1 MIINVRAA
9 IISLKVNILKCLT
22 SSFCMDTDFP
32 RLWMQLLLFWYL
44 CTIGR
49 VWFIHDK
56 CSLQTEI
63 EGSLKWLSRLLRLS
77 WDLVLIFRLHRAVGG
92 GATAF
97 ILWQVQ
103 KMELT
108 KQGLSF
114 LTPYFPLFSS
124 FLLTSL
130 NGLTPSF
137 AFQSQTQHFLQ
148 ASWHTLPLFQ
158 FSHVH
163 RDTESWE

>member
-1 MIINVRAA
+1 MPNLIILHGYRFSKIVNA
-9 IISLKVNILKCLT
+9 IVAFLVPLYYWQSVIHTWQMFLS
-22 SSFCMDTDFP
+22 
-32 RLWMQLLLFWYL
+32 
-44 CTIGR
+44 CT
-49 VWFIHDK
+49 
-56 CSLQTEI
+56 LQTEI

-77 WDLVLIFRLHRAVGG
+77 WDLVLIFRLHHAVGWG
-92 GATAF
+92 RGATAF

-103 KMELT
+103 KMEQT

-114 LTPYFPLFSS
+114 LMPYFSLFSS

-148 ASWHTLPLFQ
+148 ASWHTLPLFL

-163 RDTESWE
+163 WDTESWE

>member
-1 MIINVRAA
+1 MPNLIILHGYRFSKIVNAIVAFLVPLYYWQSMIHTWQMFL
-9 IISLKVNILKCLT
+9 S
-22 SSFCMDTDFP
+22 
-32 RLWMQLLLFWYL
+32 
-44 CTIGR
+44 CT
-49 VWFIHDK
+49 
-56 CSLQTEI
+56 LQTEI

-77 WDLVLIFRLHRAVGG
+77 WDLVLIFQLHHAVVG

-103 KMELT
+103 KMEQT

>member
-1 MIINVRAA
+1 MPNLIILHGYRFSKIVNAIVAFLVPLYYWQSMIHTWQMFL
-9 IISLKVNILKCLT
+9 S
-22 SSFCMDTDFP
+22 
-32 RLWMQLLLFWYL
+32 
-44 CTIGR
+44 CT
-49 VWFIHDK
+49 
-56 CSLQTEI
+56 LQTEI

-92 GATAF
+92 GLLPSF
-97 ILWQVQ
+97 YDKYRKWSWLN
-103 KMELT
+103 K